1 MKYIASVIAQIQRDL
16 IRRKYKA
23 LSPELDERGKRI
35 WVATESGLLGFG
47 GVAPSR
53 VSGLSFDNSVSKGR
67 NVRKGLSRNSES
79 FDRTVSA
86 PGAFALVR
94 VGSV

>member
-16 IRRKYKA
+16 IRPKYKA

-35 WVATESGLLGFG
+35 WAATESGLLGFG

-53 VSGLSFDNSVSKGR
+53 VRGLSLDNSVSKGR
-67 NVRKGLSRNSES
+67 NVRKESSRNSEP
-79 FDRTVSA
+79 FGRTVPA
-86 PGAFALVR
+86 PGAFALVG
-94 VGSV
+94 VCSV